1 MLEQLDIHMK
11 KNIDQDLTPFM
22 KITSKWIIDLNEKY
36 KTICFIQKYTEEK
49 LDDLVFGDDFLK

>member
-49 LDDLVFGDDFLK
+49 LDGLVFVDDFLK